1 MCILIKKYN
10 IYTRVLSQNI
20 IGTSSGAYESNH
32 ECVFSFVKFAREVKV
47 TTIFYCSIKYG
58 SFPSVCIS
66 EKHVSV
72 VVFCMR
78 ILGTVVPLII
88 MIHCMSET
96 SHKL

>member
-58 SFPSVCIS
+58 SYPSLCIS
-66 EKHVSV
+66 EKKCLFV
-72 VVFCMR
+72 CMR
-78 ILGTVVPLII
+78 ILGMIVPLII